1 MEGGAW
7 LCIVSCEVPCWSI
20 AVAVA
25 EDANAVTQSNAD
37 GDQFQ
42 ITKHPRKQAD
52 NIVRST
58 PNEHVNNKQ
67 IY

>member
-1 MEGGAW
+1 MQGGAW
-7 LCIVSCEVPCWSI
+7 LCVVSCEVPYWSI

-42 ITKHPRKQAD
+42 ITKKASGRQHC
-52 NIVRST
+52 S
-58 PNEHVNNKQ
+58 VNPK
-67 IY
+67 